1 MCDKA
6 VDVCLAALKFVPDWF
21 VTSKMIKILFTA
33 LCADENILYINED
46 SGNVVFICN
55 GMGILNIDL
64 NNINLGDTNYDKDDP
79 GTIIHVRLLTWHV
92 KFEKRKELKEK
103 ISEELI
109 PVP

>member
-33 LCADENILYINED
+33 LYADENRLYINED
-46 SGNVVFICN
+46 FGNVVFICN

-92 KFEKRKELKEK
+92 KFKKCKELKEK

-109 PVP
+109 PIP